1 MVIENAKDEP
11 PRSRCCKVCL
21 RKFFMQIRYERF
33 FGVFGHTKTL
43 DGQELHQDIE
53 ERLKMK
59 HCDLRLRFE
68 AV

>member
-1 MVIENAKDEP
+1 MVLENAKDEP

-21 RKFFMQIRYERF
+21 RKFFMQSFYDKI
-33 FGVFGHTKTL
+33 FGTTAALKSGE
-43 DGQELHQDIE
+43 QESHQDIE

-59 HCDLRLRFE
+59 HSDLKLRFE